1 MRRNLIL
8 HSAARR
14 HPAAL
19 PALMEGNMKRFVL
32 LVVMVM
38 VSAWTVSAFA
48 GEGKM
53 IGTVQAIKMHGNG
66 AEITL
71 KDRKSEANVVLQAR
85 DNSTMDKLRDKKIRV
100 GDELRIRFDSGS
112 KVITRAQKTAGC

>member
-1 MRRNLIL
+1 
-8 HSAARR
+8 
-14 HPAAL
+14 
-19 PALMEGNMKRFVL
+19 MEGNMKRFVL

-38 VSAWTVSAFA
+38 VCAWTASAFA
-48 GEGKM
+48 AEGKM
-53 IGTVQAIKMHGNG
+53 IGTVQVIKMHGNG

-71 KDRKSEANVVLQAR
+71 KDRKSEANVVLQVR
-85 DNSTMDKLRDKKIRV
+85 DNSTMDKLKDKMIRV